1 METENIKCRLDY
13 WLLNQNLQDMV
24 SHVDILTNI
33 RSDHNAIELVIKPLR
48 DNSKGKGYWK
58 INNSIL
64 QDAEFI
70 KLITE
75 AKLNW
80 SNEMKEIEDAR
91 VKWEFMKY
99 KIRLLCIKYTS
110 EKKKET
116 TGHRENIT
124 YKDVKFTDEVR

>member
-1 METENIKCRLDY
+1 
-13 WLLNQNLQDMV
+13 MV

-70 KLITE
+70 KLIAE

-80 SNEMKEIEDAR
+80 SNEMKEIEDAK
-91 VKWEFMKY
+91 VGVYE
-99 KIRLLCIKYTS
+99 I
-110 EKKKET
+110 
-116 TGHRENIT
+116 
-124 YKDVKFTDEVR
+124 

>member
-1 METENIKCRLDY
+1 M
-13 WLLNQNLQDMV
+13 QDLV
-24 SHVDILTNI
+24 SHVDILINI
-33 RSDHNAIELVIKPLR
+33 RSDNSIELVIKPLR

-64 QDAEFI
+64 QEAEFI

-80 SNEMKEIEDAR
+80 SNEMKEIKDAR
-91 VKWEFMKY
+91 VKWGFMKY

-110 EKKKET
+110 EKNNWT
-116 TGHRENIT
+116 T
-124 YKDVKFTDEVR
+124 D